1 MIGLLIWLLIAVVVM
16 YIVYLIAS
24 KFILDTT
31 LRTIALLIIGLIF
44 LLIILNQL
52 GLLGGMGISP

>member
-1 MIGLLIWLLIAVVVM
+1 MISLLIWLLIAVVVM

-52 GLLGGMGISP
+52 GLFGGLGISP